1 MHLVVKLLRNAA
13 EHNESRLPRQDAG
26 HE

>member
-1 MHLVVKLLRNAA
+1 MHLLVKLLRNAA
-13 EHNESRLPRQDAG
+13 EHSESRLPRQDAG

>member
-1 MHLVVKLLRNAA
+1 MHLLVKLLRNAA
-13 EHNESRLPRQDAG
+13 EHSESRLPRKDAG